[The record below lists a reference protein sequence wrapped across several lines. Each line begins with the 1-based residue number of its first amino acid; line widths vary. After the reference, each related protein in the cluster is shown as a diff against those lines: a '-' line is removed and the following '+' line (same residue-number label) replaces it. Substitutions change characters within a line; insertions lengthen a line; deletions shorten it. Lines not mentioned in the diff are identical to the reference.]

1 MHSCICGS
9 NSSFHNYIDKSLG
22 FDHNIYKPLVTEK
35 NYRVCRNCFSIYRKD
50 KFIRNPFNSQYK
62 QSTHNCIIA
71 SQRLENIA

>member
-35 NYRVCRNCFSIYRKD
+35 NYRVCREIVFQ
-50 KFIRNPFNSQYK
+50 FIGKINSFEILLILNINNQ
-62 QSTHNCIIA
+62 HIIV
-71 SQRLENIA
+71 